1 MAHYTETDT
10 GFLGNIYSLSTTL
23 WALWLDIHFKILPVE
38 SLCFLYKKD
47 AFVYCTVLHIEQIE
61 PLTRAWLLDHLLIL
75 EEFCKPALQQSQD
88 PKFTWIADS
97 CLGNLIHSP
106 MAHCLLST
114 AHSHRSAKALWPCQL
129 SQLQASRSLPL
140 CASSVHLATTVTRV
154 PCTALLS
161 LPLHVPRHP
170 PPLICL
176 WKPYL
181 VFCVFVPHGRKGL
194 NLLHFPLWYV

>member
-1 MAHYTETDT
+1 
-10 GFLGNIYSLSTTL
+10 
-23 WALWLDIHFKILPVE
+23 
-38 SLCFLYKKD
+38 
-47 AFVYCTVLHIEQIE
+47 
-61 PLTRAWLLDHLLIL
+61 
-75 EEFCKPALQQSQD
+75 
-88 PKFTWIADS
+88 
-97 CLGNLIHSP
+97 
-106 MAHCLLST
+106 MAHCRFSP

-161 LPLHVPRHP
+161 LPLHVSRHP

-181 VFCVFVPHGRKGL
+181 VFCVFVPHGRKGFEL
-194 NLLHFPLWYV
+194 TSFPFVVWVVLPAPDSKLLSQLLCDKEKLFGLVIKFKIVWLKNIWLKYWPFRARGIWLSDKAPCQR